1 MKLLYQI
8 LAAGTLAVLATGCKD
23 ETPNYGQTGG
33 GSSETVGYVD
43 LNGLSPQVLLD
54 AEINQTP
61 AQTTAAQTRAVTEAT
76 PDYLVRIYNSSDE
89 CVLDTTYG
97 DMQSQFNDGPEQN
110 LLALPVGTYRL
121 EVHSQE
127 PSSVPDV
134 EWEAPTYGTT
144 YDFAVLR
151 SHTSDSP
158 LTIADEVICKLSNIK
173 VTVSISA
180 DLAELLGDDTKSTVT
195 LGSAVAEFTKSESR
209 AAYFRPQNSDGDT
222 LEFKLT
228 GTKDGKP
235 AELSKTITGVKAG
248 QWRKIML
255 SIVYAETG
263 DIKIVVTVDSFVQD
277 SEITINSTESLWEP
291 ELDEGTDR
299 PTLTW
304 PGHDL
309 AQPVALDES
318 MYDPSGT
325 FNGTAPALTLSAAD
339 GIQTLLLGITS
350 DNAAFRTEIIEAAGL
365 TDVDLCGTISRLHP
379 FYGLQVTAGATE
391 ATIDLESI
399 MYLFFGYEGSHTL
412 TFNMTDNKGRNAVA
426 TLQFNYG
433 KGTAEEDPSI
443 VCRQFDIDQPHT
455 TQTGDEID
463 VDIKTASGIQA
474 FVVSIISETLN
485 EEELAAVGLRPTFDL
500 CNITDPEELAALTS
514 DDIGFPVNDDVKGQ
528 TSMTFSVTKFTGMLS
543 ALFPG
548 THQFKLAVTNAEGS
562 TTTKTLQLIVEQ

>member
-8 LAAGTLAVLATGCKD
+8 LAAGTLAMLATGCKD

-121 EVHSQE
+121 EVHSHG

-158 LTIADEVICKLSNIK
+158 LTIADKVVCKLSNIK

-365 TDVDLCGTISRLHP
+365 TNVDLCGTISRLHP

-485 EEELAAVGLRPTFDL
+485 EEVLAAVGLRPTFDL

-543 ALFPG
+543 AFPG

>member
-8 LAAGTLAVLATGCKD
+8 LAAGTLAMLATGCKD

-89 CVLDTTYG
+89 CVLNTTYG

-121 EVHSQE
+121 EVHSQD
-127 PSSVPDV
+127 PSSVPDF

-158 LTIADEVICKLSNIK
+158 LTIADEVVCKLSNIK
-173 VTVSISA
+173 VTVSIS
-180 DLAELLGDDTKSTVT
+180 AELLGDDTKSTVT

-433 KGTAEEDPSI
+433 KGTAKEDPSI

-485 EEELAAVGLRPTFDL
+485 EEVLAAVGLRPMFDL

-543 ALFPG
+543 AFPG

>member
-8 LAAGTLAVLATGCKD
+8 LAAGTLAMLATGCKD

-158 LTIADEVICKLSNIK
+158 LTIADEVVCKLSNIK

-365 TDVDLCGTISRLHP
+365 TNVDLCGTISRLHP

-391 ATIDLESI
+391 ATIDLKSI

-485 EEELAAVGLRPTFDL
+485 EEVLAAVGLRPTFDL

-543 ALFPG
+543 AFPG

-562 TTTKTLQLIVEQ
+562 TTTNTLQLIVEQ

>member
-8 LAAGTLAVLATGCKD
+8 LAAGILAVLATGCKD

-180 DLAELLGDDTKSTVT
+180 ELAELLGDDTKSTVT

-485 EEELAAVGLRPTFDL
+485 EEVLDAVGLRPTFDL

-543 ALFPG
+543 AFPG

>member
-8 LAAGTLAVLATGCKD
+8 LAAGILAVLATGCKD

-54 AEINQTP
+54 AEINQAP

-158 LTIADEVICKLSNIK
+158 LTIADEVVCKLSNIK

-180 DLAELLGDDTKSTVT
+180 DLAELLSDDTKSTVT

-485 EEELAAVGLRPTFDL
+485 EEVLAAVGLRPTFDL

-543 ALFPG
+543 AFPG

>member
-1 MKLLYQI
+1 MKFLYQI

-158 LTIADEVICKLSNIK
+158 LTIADEVVCKLSNIK

-500 CNITDPEELAALTS
+500 CNITDPEELAKLTS

-543 ALFPG
+543 AFPG

>member
-1 MKLLYQI
+1 MKFLYQI

-158 LTIADEVICKLSNIK
+158 LTIADEVVCKLSNIK
-173 VTVSISA
+173 VTVSIS
-180 DLAELLGDDTKSTVT
+180 AELLGDDTKSTVT
-195 LGSAVAEFTKSESR
+195 LGSAVEEFTKSESR

-485 EEELAAVGLRPTFDL
+485 EEVLAAVGLRPTFDL

-543 ALFPG
+543 AFPG

>member
-8 LAAGTLAVLATGCKD
+8 LAAGTLAMLATGCKD

-158 LTIADEVICKLSNIK
+158 LTIADEVVCKLSNIK

-235 AELSKTITGVKAG
+235 AEPSKTITGVKAG

-365 TDVDLCGTISRLHP
+365 TNVDLCGTISRLHP

-399 MYLFFGYEGSHTL
+399 MYLFFGYKGSHTL

-485 EEELAAVGLRPTFDL
+485 EEVLAAVGLRPTFDL

-543 ALFPG
+543 AFPG

>member
-8 LAAGTLAVLATGCKD
+8 LAAGILAVLATGCKD

-277 SEITINSTESLWEP
+277 SEITINSTESLWES

-485 EEELAAVGLRPTFDL
+485 EEVLAAVGLRPTFDL

-543 ALFPG
+543 AFPG

>member
-1 MKLLYQI
+1 M
-8 LAAGTLAVLATGCKD
+8 LATGCKD

-158 LTIADEVICKLSNIK
+158 LTIADEVVCKLSNIK

-485 EEELAAVGLRPTFDL
+485 EEVLAAVGLRPTFDL

-543 ALFPG
+543 AFPG

>member
-8 LAAGTLAVLATGCKD
+8 LAAGTLAMLATGCKD

-144 YDFAVLR
+144 YNFAVLR

-158 LTIADEVICKLSNIK
+158 LTIADEVVCKLSNIK

-365 TDVDLCGTISRLHP
+365 TNVDLCGTISRLHP

-399 MYLFFGYEGSHTL
+399 MYLFFGYKGSHTL

-485 EEELAAVGLRPTFDL
+485 EEVLAAVGLRPTFDL

-543 ALFPG
+543 AFPG

>member
-1 MKLLYQI
+1 MKFLYQI

-158 LTIADEVICKLSNIK
+158 LTIADEVVCKLSNIK
-173 VTVSISA
+173 VTVSIST

-485 EEELAAVGLRPTFDL
+485 EEVLAAVGLLRPTFDL

-543 ALFPG
+543 AFPG

>member
-1 MKLLYQI
+1 MKFLYQI

-391 ATIDLESI
+391 ATIDLKSI

-485 EEELAAVGLRPTFDL
+485 EEVLAAVGLRPTFDL

-543 ALFPG
+543 AFPG

>member
-8 LAAGTLAVLATGCKD
+8 LAAGILAVLATGCKD

-151 SHTSDSP
+151 NHTSDSP

-195 LGSAVAEFTKSESR
+195 LGSAVAEFTMSESR

-485 EEELAAVGLRPTFDL
+485 EEVLAAVGLRPTFDL
-500 CNITDPEELAALTS
+500 CNITDPEELAALTR

-543 ALFPG
+543 AFPG

>member
-8 LAAGTLAVLATGCKD
+8 LAAGILAVLATGCKD

-325 FNGTAPALTLSAAD
+325 FNGTAPALMLSAAD

-485 EEELAAVGLRPTFDL
+485 EEVLAAVGLRPTFDL
-500 CNITDPEELAALTS
+500 CNITDSEELAALTS

-543 ALFPG
+543 AFPG

>member
-8 LAAGTLAVLATGCKD
+8 LAAGILAVLATGCKD

-180 DLAELLGDDTKSTVT
+180 DLAELLGDDTTSTVT

-485 EEELAAVGLRPTFDL
+485 EEVLAAVGLRPTFDL

-543 ALFPG
+543 AFPG

>member
-8 LAAGTLAVLATGCKD
+8 LAAGTLAMLATGCKD

-89 CVLDTTYG
+89 CVLNTTYG

-121 EVHSQE
+121 EVHSQD

-158 LTIADEVICKLSNIK
+158 LTIADEVVCKLSNIK

-391 ATIDLESI
+391 ATIDLKSI

-485 EEELAAVGLRPTFDL
+485 EEVLAAVGLRPTFDL

-543 ALFPG
+543 AFPG

>member
-1 MKLLYQI
+1 MKFLYQI

-485 EEELAAVGLRPTFDL
+485 EEVLAAVGLRPTFDL

-543 ALFPG
+543 AFPG

-562 TTTKTLQLIVEQ
+562 TTTKTLQLIVVQ

>member
-8 LAAGTLAVLATGCKD
+8 LAAGTLAMLATGCKD

-43 LNGLSPQVLLD
+43 LNGRSPQVLLD

-158 LTIADEVICKLSNIK
+158 LTIADEVVCKLSNIK

-365 TDVDLCGTISRLHP
+365 TNVDLCGTISRLHP

-399 MYLFFGYEGSHTL
+399 MYLFFGYKGSHTL

-485 EEELAAVGLRPTFDL
+485 EEVLAAVGLRPTFDL

-543 ALFPG
+543 AFPG

>member
-76 PDYLVRIYNSSDE
+76 PEYLVRIYNSSDE

-158 LTIADEVICKLSNIK
+158 LTIADEVVCKLSNNK

-485 EEELAAVGLRPTFDL
+485 EEVLAAVGLRPTFDL

-543 ALFPG
+543 AFPG

>member
-76 PDYLVRIYNSSDE
+76 PYYLVRIYNSSDE

-158 LTIADEVICKLSNIK
+158 LTIADEVVCKLSNIK

-485 EEELAAVGLRPTFDL
+485 EEVLAAVGLRPTFDL

-543 ALFPG
+543 AFPG

>member
-1 MKLLYQI
+1 MKFLYQI

-158 LTIADEVICKLSNIK
+158 LTIADEVVCKLSNIK

-318 MYDPSGT
+318 MYDPSDT

-485 EEELAAVGLRPTFDL
+485 EEVLAAVGLRPTFDL

-543 ALFPG
+543 AFPG

>member
-1 MKLLYQI
+1 MKFLYQI

-89 CVLDTTYG
+89 CVFDTTYG

-158 LTIADEVICKLSNIK
+158 LTIADEVVCKLSNIK
-173 VTVSISA
+173 VTVSIST

-485 EEELAAVGLRPTFDL
+485 EEVLAAVGLRPTFDL

-543 ALFPG
+543 AFPG

>member
-127 PSSVPDV
+127 PSSVPDF

-158 LTIADEVICKLSNIK
+158 LTIADEVVCKLSNIK

-180 DLAELLGDDTKSTVT
+180 DLAELLGNDTKSTVT

-485 EEELAAVGLRPTFDL
+485 EEVLAAVGLRPTFDL

-543 ALFPG
+543 AFPG

>member
-8 LAAGTLAVLATGCKD
+8 LAAGILAVLATGCKD

-485 EEELAAVGLRPTFDL
+485 EEVLAAVGLRPTFDL

-528 TSMTFSVTKFTGMLS
+528 TSMTSSVTKFTGMLS
-543 ALFPG
+543 AFPG

>member
-8 LAAGTLAVLATGCKD
+8 LAAGTLAMLATGCKD

-134 EWEAPTYGTT
+134 KWEAPTYGTT

-158 LTIADEVICKLSNIK
+158 LTIADEVVCKLSNIK

-391 ATIDLESI
+391 ATIDLKSI

-485 EEELAAVGLRPTFDL
+485 EEVLAAVGLRPTFDL

-543 ALFPG
+543 AFPG

>member
-8 LAAGTLAVLATGCKD
+8 LAAGILAVLATGCKD

-61 AQTTAAQTRAVTEAT
+61 AQTTAAQTLAVTEAT

-127 PSSVPDV
+127 PSSVPDF

-158 LTIADEVICKLSNIK
+158 LTIADEVVCKLSNIK

-485 EEELAAVGLRPTFDL
+485 EEVLAAVGLRPTFDL

-543 ALFPG
+543 AFPG

>member
-8 LAAGTLAVLATGCKD
+8 LAAGILAVLATGCKD

-151 SHTSDSP
+151 NHTSDSP

-485 EEELAAVGLRPTFDL
+485 EEVLAAVGLRPTFDL
-500 CNITDPEELAALTS
+500 CNITDPEELAALTR

-543 ALFPG
+543 AFPG

>member
-8 LAAGTLAVLATGCKD
+8 LAAGILAVLATGCKD

-222 LEFKLT
+222 LELKLT

-485 EEELAAVGLRPTFDL
+485 EEVLAAVGLRPTFDL
-500 CNITDPEELAALTS
+500 CNITDSEELAALTS

-543 ALFPG
+543 AFPG

>member
-158 LTIADEVICKLSNIK
+158 LTIADEVVCKLSNIK

-412 TFNMTDNKGRNAVA
+412 TFNMTDNKGRNAVT

-485 EEELAAVGLRPTFDL
+485 EEVLAAVGLRPTFDL

-543 ALFPG
+543 AFPG

>member
-8 LAAGTLAVLATGCKD
+8 LAAGTLAMLATGCKD

-144 YDFAVLR
+144 YDLAVLR

-158 LTIADEVICKLSNIK
+158 LTIADEVVCKLSNIK

-365 TDVDLCGTISRLHP
+365 TNVDLCGTISRLHP

-391 ATIDLESI
+391 ATIDLKSI

-485 EEELAAVGLRPTFDL
+485 EEVLAAVGLRPTFDL

-543 ALFPG
+543 AFPG

>member
-8 LAAGTLAVLATGCKD
+8 LAAGILAVLATGCKD

-485 EEELAAVGLRPTFDL
+485 EEVLAAGLRPTFDL
-500 CNITDPEELAALTS
+500 CNITDSEELAALTS

-543 ALFPG
+543 AFPG

>member
-127 PSSVPDV
+127 PSSVPDF

-173 VTVSISA
+173 VTVSIS
-180 DLAELLGDDTKSTVT
+180 AELLGDDTKSTVT

-235 AELSKTITGVKAG
+235 AELNKTITGVKAG

-485 EEELAAVGLRPTFDL
+485 EEVLAAVGLRPTFDL

-543 ALFPG
+543 AFPG

>member
-127 PSSVPDV
+127 PSSVPEV

-235 AELSKTITGVKAG
+235 AELNKTITGVKAG

-485 EEELAAVGLRPTFDL
+485 EEVLAAVGLRPTFDL

-543 ALFPG
+543 AFPG

>member
-8 LAAGTLAVLATGCKD
+8 LAAGTLAMLATGCKD
-23 ETPNYGQTGG
+23 ETPIYGQTGG

-485 EEELAAVGLRPTFDL
+485 EEVLAAVGLRPTFDL

-543 ALFPG
+543 AFPG

>member
-33 GSSETVGYVD
+33 GSSESVGYVD

-61 AQTTAAQTRAVTEAT
+61 AQTTAAQTRAITEAT

-158 LTIADEVICKLSNIK
+158 LTIADEVVCKLSNIK

-485 EEELAAVGLRPTFDL
+485 EEVLAAVGLRPTFDL

-543 ALFPG
+543 AFPG

>member
-8 LAAGTLAVLATGCKD
+8 LAAGILAVLATGCKD

-151 SHTSDSP
+151 NHTSDSP

-463 VDIKTASGIQA
+463 VDITTASGIQA

-485 EEELAAVGLRPTFDL
+485 EEVLAAVGLRPTFDL

-543 ALFPG
+543 AFPG

>member
-8 LAAGTLAVLATGCKD
+8 LAAGILAVLATGCKD

-158 LTIADEVICKLSNIK
+158 LTIADEVVCKLSNIK

-222 LEFKLT
+222 LEFKFT

-485 EEELAAVGLRPTFDL
+485 EEVLAAVGLRPTFDL

-543 ALFPG
+543 AFPG

>member
-1 MKLLYQI
+1 MKFLYQI

-158 LTIADEVICKLSNIK
+158 LTIADEVVCKLSNIK
-173 VTVSISA
+173 VTVSIST

-485 EEELAAVGLRPTFDL
+485 EEVLAAVGGLRPTFDL

-543 ALFPG
+543 AFPG

>member
-8 LAAGTLAVLATGCKD
+8 LAAGTLAMLATGCKD

-134 EWEAPTYGTT
+134 KWEAPTYGTT

-158 LTIADEVICKLSNIK
+158 LTIADKVVCKLSNIK

-365 TDVDLCGTISRLHP
+365 TNVDLCGTISRLHP

-412 TFNMTDNKGRNAVA
+412 TFNMTDNKGRNTVA

-485 EEELAAVGLRPTFDL
+485 EEVLAAVGLRPTFDL

-543 ALFPG
+543 AFPG